1 MTFWKSL
8 LLIYPSVDVRY
19 GNRRKRFAYALAEPE
34 IQDAIESFRRFPW
47 LVEELTSERA
57 GIEYQI
63 IRIDRSLTA
72 VTPLGQETYWPS
84 PDDTRPEIDR
94 LAPLGRYHSI
104 FVLWP
109 QRNIVDG
116 TSVPSGGWGLAIA
129 ASRWSNEATYATIA
143 NVESSAWQV
152 PVVGEVWLHEWLHG
166 VCAFFAGKGYLMP
179 DGDADGG
186 ARHGYSRSPVSGW
199 TVYYRDL
206 MSGNVLENGKR
217 TGIPLDAWAAPIR
230 GDDKSQIANSSD
242 AN

>member
-94 LAPLGRYHSI
+94 FAPLGRYHSI
-104 FVLWP
+104 FILWP

-186 ARHGYSRSPVSGW
+186 ARHGYNRSPVSGW

-230 GDDKSQIANSSD
+230 GDDKSQIANRK
-242 AN
+242 